1 MESGFA
7 GARDPSARTDAAA
20 DPATH
25 KTVKLVAGMFLA
37 ALALF
42 VALFAFAGGAHAMT
56 RTGGTGTTDPWIS
69 SDMPDYP
76 PGATVGLLGGN
87 WQAGESVHIYVND
100 SDGQTWAFNDDVTA
114 DSSGNVSDS
123 FNLPNWFV
131 ASYSV
136 TATGASGSVATTSF
150 TDGNLTSVSG
160 TVTDSVTHNPLSG
173 VTVTCDTTSGCNN
186 TFTTTTDAAGNYSFA
201 GGNKLGFAT
210 NGPVT
215 LTPKFSKTGY
225 NNGTITLSNVN
236 NGDSFTGKNIALT
249 PSIQNQATLSITGPT
264 DATYNHADYDITT
277 SGGSGTGTLSFDAGS
292 STACS
297 IASGKLH
304 VVSGTGSCSITAT
317 KAGDANYNPTTSD
330 AFAVTIHKAAQDT
343 LTVTSPDNGTYGD
356 KLVPTAAGGS
366 GTGALSFTASGTACQ
381 MGSGADAGKLLITS
395 GTGTCSVTAHKASD
409 DNYLAADSADH
420 AVTVH
425 KAAQDTLSI
434 TGPAD
439 ATYNHAD
446 YDITTSGGSG
456 TGTLSFDAGS
466 STACS
471 IASGKLH
478 VVSGTGSCSIT
489 ATKAGDANYNPTTS
503 DAFAVTIHKAAQD
516 TLTVTS
522 PDNGTYGDKLVP
534 TAAGGSGTGALSFTA
549 SGTACQMGSGA
560 DAGKLLITSGTGT
573 CSVTAHKASDDNYLA
588 ADSADHAVTVHKAQL
603 TVTADDKSKTYDGN
617 AFSPFASTIT
627 GFVNGDPSSVVSGL
641 VTYGGTAVG
650 AVHAGMYTIAPDV
663 SGLSADNYA
672 FNPVNGELTIN
683 KKGATVAAD
692 NQQIVFGG
700 TDPAFTFQTSGVL
713 AGETLAGVS
722 CGVSSSHSA
731 VGTYDIVCSGNTNT
745 DYDVTYLK
753 GTLTVG
759 AWTAANKGFYA
770 PVGVANSIFVAA
782 PVTTLPTPDS
792 NTIWNTVKG
801 GQTVPLKFNVYAG
814 AVEKTALTDI
824 LSFKQASVP
833 CNTGD
838 GTDPV
843 DITTTGNTS
852 LRYDTTAMQWIQN
865 WKTPSYTA
873 SQPCWRATVKFAD
886 GSTLSAFFKLTK

>member
-186 TFTTTTDAAGNYSFA
+186 TFTTTTDAAGNYSFS

-264 DATYNHADYDITT
+264 
-277 SGGSGTGTLSFDAGS
+277 
-292 STACS
+292 
-297 IASGKLH
+297 
-304 VVSGTGSCSITAT
+304 
-317 KAGDANYNPTTSD
+317 
-330 AFAVTIHKAAQDT
+330 
-343 LTVTSPDNGTYGD
+343 
-356 KLVPTAAGGS
+356 
-366 GTGALSFTASGTACQ
+366 
-381 MGSGADAGKLLITS
+381 
-395 GTGTCSVTAHKASD
+395 
-409 DNYLAADSADH
+409 
-420 AVTVH
+420 
-425 KAAQDTLSI
+425 
-434 TGPAD
+434 D